1 MPAKGGITIPYT
13 HTLFDVDLESHVATI
28 TLNKPERM
36 NAIDQ
41 GDAADILDICR
52 RIQDDDDIWI
62 AIWTGAGRGF
72 CSGADVTG
80 GPRPTLEGADLNRLL
95 DEGSWI
101 SRQAN
106 ALYSIDKPMIAA
118 VNGVAAGAGF
128 SLALTC
134 DVRIGSEAAR
144 FVTVFQE
151 RNLPPEGGMSWLLP
165 RIVGM
170 SRALD
175 LSLTSRRVDAEE
187 ALRIGLLDRVVPAEQ
202 LLDEARAYAGRIA
215 AIPPGA
221 ARVSKRAIRRAFE
234 TSFAEATSYESR
246 LGSLTQRARAD
257 SKEALDSFVE
267 KRKPRYTGR

>member
-1 MPAKGGITIPYT
+1 MPYI
-13 HTLFDVDLESHVATI
+13 HTLFDIDLASHTATI

-62 AIWTGAGRGF
+62 AIWTGAGKGF

-80 GPRPTLEGADLNRLL
+80 APRPTLDGADLNRLL
-95 DEGSWI
+95 DEGSWV

-106 ALYSIDKPMIAA
+106 ALYGIDKPMIAA

-128 SLALTC
+128 SLALAC

-165 RIVGM
+165 RIVGI

-175 LSLTSRRVDAEE
+175 LSMTSRRVE
-187 ALRIGLLDRVVPAEQ
+187 ADEAHRIGLLDRVVPAER
-202 LLDEARAYAGRIA
+202 LLDEARAYAERISA
-215 AIPPGA
+215 LPPSA
-221 ARVSKRAIRRAFE
+221 VRVSKRAIRRAFE
-234 TSFAEATSYESR
+234 TSFADATRYESQ

-257 SKEALDSFVE
+257 SKEARDSFLE

>member
-1 MPAKGGITIPYT
+1 MPYT
-13 HTLFDVDLESHVATI
+13 HTLFDFDRESHVATV

-41 GDAADILDICR
+41 GDAKDVLDICA
-52 RIQDDDDIWI
+52 RIQEDDDIWI

-101 SRQAN
+101 SRQGN
-106 ALYSIDKPMIAA
+106 ALYRIDKPMIAA

-128 SLALTC
+128 SLALAC

-175 LSLTSRRVDAEE
+175 LSMTSRRVDAEE
-187 ALRIGLLDRVVPAEQ
+187 ALRIGLLDRVVPGER
-202 LLDEARAYAGRIA
+202 LLDEARAYAAQIA
-215 AIPPGA
+215 VVPPSA
-221 ARVSKRAIRRAFE
+221 VRVSKRAIRRAFE
-234 TSFAEATSYESR
+234 TSFVEATRYESQ

-257 SKEALDSFVE
+257 SKEARDSFLE

>member
-1 MPAKGGITIPYT
+1 MGYT
-13 HTLFDVDLESHVATI
+13 HTLFDIDPASHVATI
-28 TLNKPERM
+28 TLNKPERL

-41 GDAADILDICR
+41 GDAADILDICG
-52 RIQDDDDIWI
+52 RIQADDDVWI
-62 AIWTGAGRGF
+62 AIWTGAGMGF

-80 GPRPTLEGADLNRLL
+80 GPRPTLEDAGLNQLM

-106 ALYSIDKPMIAA
+106 ALYRIDKPMIAA

-165 RIVGM
+165 RVVGM

-175 LSLTSRRVDAEE
+175 LSLTSRRVDADE
-187 ALRIGLLDRVVPAEQ
+187 ALRIGLLERVVPAEK
-202 LLDEARAYAGRIA
+202 LLDEARAYAERIA
-215 AIPPGA
+215 ALPPGA
-221 ARVSKRAIRRAFE
+221 ARASKRAIRRAFE

-246 LGSLTQRARAD
+246 LGSLTQRARED
-257 SKEALDSFVE
+257 NKEARDSFIE

>member
-1 MPAKGGITIPYT
+1 MPYT
-13 HTLFDVDLESHVATI
+13 HTLFDIDREAHIATI

-41 GDAADILDICR
+41 RDAADTLDICKQ
-52 RIQDDDDIWI
+52 IQDDDDIWI
-62 AIWTGAGRGF
+62 AIWTGAGKGF

-101 SRQAN
+101 SRQGN
-106 ALYSIDKPMIAA
+106 ALYGIDKPMIAA

-128 SLALTC
+128 SLALAC

-175 LSLTSRRVDAEE
+175 LSLTSRRVDADE
-187 ALRIGLLDRVVPAEQ
+187 ALRIGLLDRIVPAER
-202 LLDEARAYAGRIA
+202 LLDEARAYAERICA
-215 AIPPGA
+215 LPPSA
-221 ARVSKRAIRRAFE
+221 VRVTKRAIRRAFE
-234 TSFAEATSYESR
+234 TSFVEATRYESQ

-257 SKEALDSFVE
+257 SKEARDSFLE
-267 KRKPRYTGR
+267 KRTPRYTGR

>member
-1 MPAKGGITIPYT
+1 MSYA
-13 HTLFDVDLESHVATI
+13 HTLFDIDRQSHVATI

-41 GDAADILDICR
+41 GDAADILDICK

-62 AIWTGAGRGF
+62 AIWTGAGKGF
-72 CSGADVTG
+72 CSGADVT

-106 ALYSIDKPMIAA
+106 ALYEIDKPMIAA

-128 SLALTC
+128 ALALAC
-134 DVRIGSEAAR
+134 DIRIGSESAR

-165 RIVGM
+165 RVVGM

-175 LSLTSRRVDAEE
+175 LSLTSRRVDADE
-187 ALRIGLLDRVVPAEQ
+187 ALRLGLLDRIVPADR
-202 LLDEARAYAGRIA
+202 LLDETRAYAERIA
-215 AIPPGA
+215 ALPPSA
-221 ARVSKRAIRRAFE
+221 VRASKRAIRRGLEA
-234 TSFAEATSYESR
+234 SFVEATRYESQ
-246 LGSLTQRARAD
+246 LGSLTQRVRED
-257 SKEALDSFVE
+257 SKEARDSFLE
-267 KRKPRYTGR
+267 KRTPRYSGR

>member
-1 MPAKGGITIPYT
+1 MPYT
-13 HTLFDVDLESHVATI
+13 HTLFDIDREAHVATV

-52 RIQDDDDIWI
+52 AIQDDDDIWV
-62 AIWTGAGRGF
+62 AIWTGAGKGF

-80 GPRPTLEGADLNRLL
+80 TRPTLDGAELNRLL

-101 SRQAN
+101 SRQGN
-106 ALYSIDKPMIAA
+106 ALYGIDKPMIAA

-128 SLALTC
+128 SLALAC

-175 LSLTSRRVDAEE
+175 LSLTSRRVEADE
-187 ALRIGLLDRVVPAEQ
+187 ALRIGLLDRVVPADR
-202 LLDEARAYAGRIA
+202 LLDEARAYAARICA
-215 AIPPGA
+215 LPPSA
-221 ARVSKRAIRRAFE
+221 ARVSKRAVRRAFE
-234 TSFAEATSYESR
+234 TSFADATRYESQM
-246 LGSLTQRARAD
+246 GSLTQRARAD
-257 SKEALDSFVE
+257 SKEARDSFLE

>member
-1 MPAKGGITIPYT
+1 MPYSHTI
-13 HTLFDVDLESHVATI
+13 FEVDEQNHVATI
-28 TLNKPERM
+28 TLNKPEKL

-52 RIQDDDDIWI
+52 RIQDDDAIWV

-72 CSGADVTG
+72 CSGAQVTA
-80 GPRPTLEGADLNRLL
+80 GPRPTLDGAELNRLL

-101 SRQAN
+101 ARQGN

-128 SLALTC
+128 ALALAC
-134 DVRIGSEAAR
+134 DLRVGSEAAR
-144 FVTVFQE
+144 FITVFQE

-165 RIVGM
+165 RVVGM

-175 LSLTSRRVDAEE
+175 LSMTSRRVDADE
-187 ALRIGLLDRVVPAEQ
+187 AMRIGLLDRLVPAER
-202 LLDEARAYAGRIA
+202 LLHETRAIA
-215 AIPPGA
+215 DQICALPPGA
-221 ARVSKRAIRRAFE
+221 VRVSKRAIRQSFD
-234 TSFAEATSYESR
+234 TSFADATRYESQ

-257 SKEALDSFVE
+257 NRESREAFLE
-267 KRKPRYTGR
+267 KRRPRYTGR

>member
-1 MPAKGGITIPYT
+1 MSYN
-13 HTLFDVDLESHVATI
+13 HTLFDIDRQSHVATI

-41 GDAADILDICR
+41 GDAADILDICKR
-52 RIQDDDDIWI
+52 VQDDDDIWI
-62 AIWTGAGRGF
+62 AIWTGAGKGF

-95 DEGSWI
+95 EEGSWI

-106 ALYSIDKPMIAA
+106 ALYDIDKPMIAA

-128 SLALTC
+128 SLALAC

-165 RIVGM
+165 RIVGA

-175 LSLTSRRVDAEE
+175 LSLTSRRVDADE
-187 ALRIGLLDRVVPAEQ
+187 ALRIGLLDRVVPAER
-202 LLDEARAYAGRIA
+202 LLEEACGYAERIA
-215 AIPPGA
+215 ALPPSSVRA
-221 ARVSKRAIRRAFE
+221 SKRAIRRGLE
-234 TSFAEATSYESR
+234 TSFIEATRYESQ
-246 LGSLTQRARAD
+246 LGTLTQRARQD
-257 SKEALDSFVE
+257 SKEARESFLE
-267 KRKPRYTGR
+267 KRKPRYVGR

>member
-1 MPAKGGITIPYT
+1 MPYA
-13 HTLFDVDLESHVATI
+13 HTLLDVDAASHVATV
-28 TLNKPERM
+28 TLNKPEKM

-41 GDAADILDICR
+41 QDAADILDICR
-52 RIQDDDDIWI
+52 RIQDDDDIWV

-72 CSGADVTG
+72 CSGAEVTG
-80 GPRPTLEGADLNRLL
+80 APRPSLEGAELNRLL

-106 ALYSIDKPMIAA
+106 ALYAIDKPMIAA

-134 DVRIGSEAAR
+134 DVRIGSDAAR
-144 FVTVFQE
+144 FVTVFQQ

-175 LSLTSRRVDAEE
+175 LSLTSRRIEADE
-187 ALRIGLLDRVVPAEQ
+187 ALRLGLLDRVVSGEQ
-202 LLDEARAYAGRIA
+202 LLDEARQYASQVCSL
-215 AIPPGA
+215 PPGA
-221 ARVSKRAIRRAFE
+221 ARVAKRAIRRSLN
-234 TSFAEATSYESR
+234 TSFEEATRYESQ

-257 SKEALDSFVE
+257 SKEARDSFLE
-267 KRKPRYTGR
+267 KRTPHYTGR